1 MSDPTKI
8 IKMLLPAKLDWIK
21 EVVDVEHSGTVSRF
35 SNSGS
40 MSRPDEQ
47 WEEYEITIKIDY
59 SKLRDKRRC
68 DTPKR
73 LVVTS
78 RYFLENMLGYH
89 EYICLSELMYEI
101 NILFTLD
108 YKYQFKIVDSNS
120 LQDRPF

>member
-1 MSDPTKI
+1 MRDPTKI
-8 IKMLLPAKLDWIK
+8 IKMLLPAKLEWIK
-21 EVVDVEHSGTVSRF
+21 EVVEVEHSGTVSRYTS
-35 SNSGS
+35 SNRSE
-40 MSRPDEQ
+40 PDEQ